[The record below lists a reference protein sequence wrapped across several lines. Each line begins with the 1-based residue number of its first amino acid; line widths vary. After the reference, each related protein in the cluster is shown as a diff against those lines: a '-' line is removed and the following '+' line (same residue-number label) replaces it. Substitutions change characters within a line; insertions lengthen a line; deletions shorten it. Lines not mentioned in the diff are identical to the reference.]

1 MWLWAMV
8 RARRKDRDVI
18 ISPATLP
25 ISGRTW
31 LSQENTA
38 LAVSNTVVYK
48 IKLML
53 DYLGKITLI
62 MSLSQTCFVPRDSEG
77 RAAEESVWEGGQV
90 PDLL

>member
-1 MWLWAMV
+1 ML
-8 RARRKDRDVI
+8 RAIRDRDVI
-18 ISPATLP
+18 ISPTPLP

-31 LSQENTA
+31 LSQENMA

-77 RAAEESVWEGGQV
+77 IAAEESVWEGGQV